1 VDKHLLPRVVEE
13 KAQEVPTMAA
23 RKSQIELN
31 GEGDT
36 VEAEPTEMDLRM
48 AFREAERKRLAER
61 VPIMLMKDNEN
72 YKDDVTVCIN
82 GKIYQIQRGVR
93 VMVPLQV
100 KEILD
105 SSNAQEMK
113 LIARM
118 QEAMDV
124 NLGER

>member
-1 VDKHLLPRVVEE
+1 
-13 KAQEVPTMAA
+13 MAA